1 MVEEVSRI
9 DGKWTV
15 ARRLNG
21 DQTNQG
27 RNLSLPATEV
37 RIYRVKLYSINRAVT
52 SASH

>member
-1 MVEEVSRI
+1 MVDEVSRI

-15 ARRLNG
+15 VRRLNG

-27 RNLSLPATEV
+27 RNLSLLATRV
-37 RIYRVKLYSINRAVT
+37 RIYRVALYSIDSAVT